1 MITIIRQVTK
11 IFTLLDYY
19 QEYRKDFKEDVTMRL
34 PLYSAIIQ
42 LFFKKCKNH
51 VLEGNIIV
59 LPIGK
64 FKVCQIVRDMSKKV
78 VSQSATRVARLKAKE
93 EGLSI
98 EEVSKIKVYRTN
110 TSYHALQWKQ
120 SKMFDKYNLDFVF
133 KEIREVGRSI
143 PKYFN

>member
-11 IFTLLDYY
+11 IFTLFDYY
-19 QEYRKDFKEDVTMRL
+19 QQYRKDFKEDLTMRL
-34 PLYSAIIQ
+34 PLYSSIIQ

-51 VLEGNIIV
+51 VLQGNIIT

-64 FKVCQIVRDMSKKV
+64 FKVCEIIRDTSKKV
-78 VSQSATRVARLKAKE
+78 ISQSATNVARTKAKE
-93 EGLSI
+93 SGMST
-98 EEVSKIKVYRTN
+98 EEANKIIIYRTN

>member
-34 PLYSAIIQ
+34 PLYSSIIQ

-78 VSQSATRVARLKAKE
+78 KIFVDKLEYLLHYLIKMKK
-93 EGLSI
+93 
-98 EEVSKIKVYRTN
+98 SKK
-110 TSYHALQWKQ
+110 L
-120 SKMFDKYNLDFVF
+120 FLL
-133 KEIREVGRSI
+133 
-143 PKYFN
+143 